1 MKRFP
6 LVFRPSGVTFLA
18 LACLAFGASA
28 HAQSA
33 PSQES
38 GATIRL
44 GQAAVPLFGPWKFS
58 VGDSPIDPSTHEP
71 LWADP
76 GFDDSKWETVDLT
89 PKDGKFDSWSGSTG
103 FTPGWQANGH
113 PNYWGYA
120 WYRMRVRLDGNSGEH
135 LALAGPNDV
144 DDAYQVFENG
154 RLLGSFGDF
163 NGSRPVVYYAQ
174 PMMFPLQSP
183 AISDEDAANAVL
195 AFRVWMGPNSLLQ
208 EHDAGGIHNAP
219 LLGDAAAVGANY
231 QIRWQKLIRTY
242 LPLALEAIIYLGLAM
257 MAFSMRV
264 FDRAD
269 RAFVWMGA
277 VVLLSAVN
285 YALSAISLWTTSL
298 SYLLPTMLREDF
310 LAPLISAGWVMV
322 WWIWFRLHRPPWIP
336 RAVDLLTVLLM
347 VANMISGS
355 LFSTFVSHSVATAFV
370 PISLAARLLFF
381 ALLFGVVVLGIQ
393 KKGVGGWIVLPTV
406 LLRGIGQFQN
416 EHHALHFQTGG
427 TPIGLE
433 ISIAQIANLLLAAVL
448 GWLLLRRLVISLR
461 EQRLMAED
469 INMRLVQ
476 SGQEQLQMALDVK
489 QAQEVQQVILPE
501 ARTVLPGLVI
511 ESEYRPARAVGG
523 DFFQIVPRPLDGS
536 LLIVAGDVT
545 GKGLKASMMVAFLV
559 GAIRSTVDWSAD
571 PAAVLKA
578 LNHRLMGR
586 GDAQA
591 TCLALRI
598 GADGN
603 VLLANAGHIPPYLNG
618 EPLAMEGALPL
629 GMTSDLDLSV
639 LRFKLA
645 VGDRLV
651 LMSDGIVEAQD
662 VAGNLFGFDRAHELL
677 RKAKTAEELA
687 IAAQNFGQEDDISV
701 ISVTRTAV
709 SKPAVA

>member
-1 MKRFP
+1 M
-6 LVFRPSGVTFLA
+6 LRPSGIKFFVLV
-18 LACLAFGASA
+18 CLAYGAWA
-28 HAQSA
+28 QAQSTPA
-33 PSQES
+33 LDS

-44 GQAAVPLFGPWKFS
+44 GQAAAPLFGPWKFS
-58 VGDSPIDPSTHEP
+58 VGDSPVDPATHDP
-71 LWADP
+71 LWAEP
-76 GFDDSKWETVDLT
+76 GFDDSEWETVDLT
-89 PKDGKFDSWSGSTG
+89 PKDGKFDSWNGSTG
-103 FTPGWQANGH
+103 FTPGWQAKGH
-113 PNYWGYA
+113 ANYWGYA
-120 WYRMRVRLDGNSGEH
+120 WYRLRVHLDAHSGDQ

-144 DDAYQVFENG
+144 DDAYQVFSNG
-154 RLLGSFGDF
+154 KLLGSFGDF
-163 NGSRPVVYYAQ
+163 KNDRPVIYYAQ
-174 PMMFPLQSP
+174 PMMFPFP
-183 AISDEDAANAVL
+183 ASASGDADAGNAVL

-208 EHDAGGIHNAP
+208 QHDAGGMHNAP

-242 LPLALEAIIYLGLAM
+242 LPLALEAMVYLGLGL
-257 MAFSMRV
+257 MAFSLRL

-269 RAFVWMGA
+269 RVFVWMGG

-285 YALSAISLWTTSL
+285 YGLSAITLWTTYL
-298 SYLLPTMLREDF
+298 SYQLPTMLREDF
-310 LAPLISAGWVMV
+310 LSPLISAGWVLV
-322 WWIWFRLHRPPWIP
+322 WWMWFRLHRPPWIP
-336 RAVDLLTVLLM
+336 RAVDVLTVLLM
-347 VANMISGS
+347 IANMISGS
-355 LFSTFVSHSVATAFV
+355 LFSAFVSQKVAAAFV
-370 PISLAARLLFF
+370 PISLGVQLLFF
-381 ALLFGVVVLGIQ
+381 ALLLWVVVLGIR
-393 KKGVGGWIVLPTV
+393 KKGVEGWIVLPTV
-406 LLRGIGQFQN
+406 LLRGIGQFQRD
-416 EHHALHFQTGG
+416 HSTLHFQTGG

-433 ISIAQIANLLLAAVL
+433 ISIAQIANLLLAVVL
-448 GWLLLRRLVISLR
+448 GWLLLRRLLMSLR

-469 INMRLVQ
+469 INLRLVQ

-571 PAAVLKA
+571 PSAVLKA

-618 EPLAMEGALPL
+618 EPLAMDGALPL

-651 LMSDGIVEAQD
+651 MMSDGIVEAQD
-662 VAGNLFGFDRAHELL
+662 IAGNLFGFDRTHDLL
-677 RKAKTAEELA
+677 RRAKTAAEVA

>member
-1 MKRFP
+1 M
-6 LVFRPSGVTFLA
+6 FRPSGVKL
-18 LACLAFGASA
+18 LVLVCLAFGVSA
-28 HAQSA
+28 HAQST
-33 PSQES
+33 PSPES
-38 GATIRL
+38 GATIHL
-44 GQAAVPLFGPWKFS
+44 GQAAAPLFGPWKFS
-58 VGDSPIDPSTHEP
+58 VGDSPIDPATHTP
-71 LWADP
+71 LWAKP

-103 FTPGWQANGH
+103 YTAGWQAKGH

-120 WYRMRVRLDGNSGEH
+120 WYRMHVHLDSRDGDR

-144 DDAYQVFENG
+144 DDAYQVFSNG
-154 RLLGSFGDF
+154 KLLGSFGEF
-163 NGSRPVVYYAQ
+163 TNNRPVIYYAQ
-174 PMMFPLQSP
+174 PMMFPLP
-183 AISDEDAANAVL
+183 APSSGDGANAVL

-208 EHDAGGIHNAP
+208 QHDAGGMHNAP

-242 LPLALEAIIYLGLAM
+242 LPLALEAMVYLFLGL
-257 MAFSMRV
+257 MAFSLRLFDRTDRV
-264 FDRAD
+264 FA
-269 RAFVWMGA
+269 WMGT
-277 VVLLSAVN
+277 VVLMSALN
-285 YALSAISLWTTSL
+285 YGLAAITLWTTYL

-310 LAPLISAGWVMV
+310 LSPLISAGWVLV
-322 WWIWFRLHRPPWIP
+322 WWMWFRLHRPPWIP
-336 RAVDLLTVLLM
+336 RAVDLLTIMLI
-347 VANMISGS
+347 VANMVSGS
-355 LFSTFVSHSVATAFV
+355 LFSAFVSQKVAAAFV
-370 PISLAARLLFF
+370 PISLGVRLLFF
-381 ALLFGVVVLGIQ
+381 ALLLWVVVLGIR
-393 KKGVGGWIVLPTV
+393 KKGLEGWLVLPTV
-406 LLRGIGQFQN
+406 LLRGIGQFQK
-416 EHHALHFQTGG
+416 EHHTLHFETGG
-427 TPIGLE
+427 SPIGLE
-433 ISIAQIANLLLAAVL
+433 ISVAQIANLLLAAVL
-448 GWLLLRRLVISLR
+448 GWLLLRRLLVALR

-469 INMRLVQ
+469 INLRLVQ

-571 PAAVLKA
+571 PSAVLKA

-618 EPLAMEGALPL
+618 EPLAMDGALPL

-651 LMSDGIVEAQD
+651 MMSDGIVEAQD
-662 VAGNLFGFDRAHELL
+662 IAGNLFGFDRTHDLL
-677 RKAKTAEELA
+677 RRAKTAAEVA

>member
-1 MKRFP
+1 M
-6 LVFRPSGVTFLA
+6 LVWLA
-18 LACLAFGASA
+18 VGGWA
-28 HAQSA
+28 HSQTAPAQG
-33 PSQES
+33 S

-44 GQAAVPLFGPWKFS
+44 GQSAAPLFGPWRFS
-58 VGDSPIDPSTHEP
+58 AGDSPMDPATHAP
-71 LWADP
+71 LWAEP
-76 GFDDSKWETVDLT
+76 GFDDSQWETVDLT
-89 PKDGKFDSWSGSTG
+89 PNDGKFDSWSGSTG
-103 FTPGWQANGH
+103 YTPGWQAKGH
-113 PNYWGYA
+113 PKYWGYA
-120 WYRMRVRLDGNSGEH
+120 WYRLRVHLDARSGDR

-144 DDAYQVFENG
+144 DDAYQVFSNG
-154 RLLGSFGDF
+154 KLLGSFGDF
-163 NGSRPVVYYAQ
+163 NNTRPVIYYAQ
-174 PMMFPLQSP
+174 PMMFPLAAP
-183 AISDEDAANAVL
+183 ANGDADAANAVL
-195 AFRVWMGPNSLLQ
+195 AFRVWMGPNTLLQ
-208 EHDAGGIHNAP
+208 EHDAGGMHNAP
-219 LLGDAAAVGANY
+219 LLGNADAVGANY
-231 QIRWQKLIRTY
+231 QIRWQKLIRAY
-242 LPLALEAIIYLGLAM
+242 LPLALEAMVYLGLGL
-257 MAFSMRV
+257 MAFSLRLFDHTDRV
-264 FDRAD
+264 FA
-269 RAFVWMGA
+269 WMGA
-277 VVLLSAVN
+277 VVLMSALN
-285 YALSAISLWTTSL
+285 YGLSAISLWTTYI

-310 LAPLISAGWVMV
+310 LTPLISAGWVMV
-322 WWIWFRLHRPPWIP
+322 WWMWFRLHRPPWIP
-336 RAVDLLTVLLM
+336 RAVDVLTVFLI

-355 LFSTFVSHSVATAFV
+355 LFSAFVSNKVAAAFA
-370 PISLAARLLFF
+370 PISLGVRLLFF
-381 ALLFGVVVLGIQ
+381 ALLLWVVFLGIK
-393 KKGVGGWIVLPTV
+393 KKGLEGWLVLPTV
-406 LLRGIGQFQN
+406 LLRGIGQFQR
-416 EHHALHFQTGG
+416 EHHTLHFEKGG

-433 ISIAQIANLLLAAVL
+433 ISVAQIANLLLAAVV
-448 GWLLLRRLVISLR
+448 GWLLLRRLLMSLS

-469 INMRLVQ
+469 INLRLVQ

-489 QAQEVQQVILPE
+489 QAQEVQLVILPE

-639 LRFKLA
+639 MRFKLA
-645 VGDRLV
+645 IGDRLV

-662 VAGNLFGFDRAHELL
+662 IAGNLFGFDRTHDLL
-677 RKAKTAEELA
+677 RKAKTAAEVA